1 MNNFLEVFND
11 ELKKVQNEEQDES
24 SRVQHND
31 NYLEEIERDLGKISE
46 IYESVIELI
55 KQKFVDTAEIKSPKD
70 YKAGEEITIN
80 YKDSTAISYQ
90 LQKNKVSSNVP
101 AAYRIKIG
109 GKLQLPDMLVQTNVN
124 CHYYYFED
132 KHTSS
137 KDRDKDE
144 LVGIPYQD
152 ADGDVETD
160 QFERVL
166 EKHVVRL
173 ARYVGQ
179 DNL

>member
-24 SRVQHND
+24 SQIQHDD

-46 IYESVIELI
+46 IYEPLIEVI
-55 KQKFVDTAEIKSPKD
+55 KQKFDNTAEIKSPKD
-70 YKAGEEITIN
+70 YKVEEEITIN

-101 AAYRIKIG
+101 AAYRIRIG
-109 GKLQLPDMLVQTNVN
+109 GKLQLPDMLVQTNDN
-124 CHYYYFED
+124 GNYYYFED
-132 KHTSS
+132 KHTSAA
-137 KDRDKDE
+137 DTDKDD

-152 ADGDVETD
+152 KDGVVESN
-160 QFERVL
+160 QFDKVL
-166 EKHVVRL
+166 EKHIGRL
-173 ARYVGQ
+173 ARYIGKR
-179 DNL
+179 

>member
-24 SRVQHND
+24 SQVQHDD

-46 IYESVIELI
+46 IYEPVIEVI
-55 KQKFVDTAEIKSPKD
+55 KQKFDDTAEIKSPKD
-70 YKAGEEITIN
+70 YKAGEEITVN
-80 YKDSTAISYQ
+80 YKGSTAISYQ

-109 GKLQLPDMLVQTNVN
+109 GKLQLPDMLVQTNDN
-124 CHYYYFED
+124 SNYYYFED
-132 KHTSS
+132 KHTSAV
-137 KDRDKDE
+137 DTDKDD

-152 ADGDVETD
+152 KDGVVESN
-160 QFERVL
+160 QFDKVL
-166 EKHVVRL
+166 EKHIARL
-173 ARYVGQ
+173 ARYIGKR
-179 DNL
+179 